1 MPPLSAAATGGAA
14 ACAVVSAR
22 AGRGDEGLA
31 AGGVV
36 DSGLSDVAV
45 AGGGAGAAGDG
56 GAGVAA
62 VLLVSPRALSAPS
75 VVERVVESVVESLV
89 APAAAGVLSP
99 LIDLK

>member
-22 AGRGDEGLA
+22 PGRGDEGLA

-56 GAGVAA
+56 GTGVAP

-99 LIDLK
+99 LIDL